1 MRPAAIRHLH
11 SAGGVIFR
19 LQNSSPEVAL
29 IATKGK
35 TVWTLPK
42 GVIDKGEV
50 PETAAVREIMEETG
64 LHGRIVELIG
74 ERSYWFY
81 QREENTKFRKTV
93 TYFLVE
99 YTQGEIAPPSP
110 EVDEARWVPVADA
123 VGMVSY
129 RSDKEILEAAREKI
143 SRSSTVHH
151 PEGGN

>member
-19 LQNSSPEVAL
+19 LREGGHEVAL
-29 IATKGK
+29 IATKGR

-50 PETAAVREIMEETG
+50 PETAAVREIREETG

-93 TYFLVE
+93 TYFLLE
-99 YTQGEIAPPSP
+99 YTGGELAPPNA
-110 EVDEARWVPVADA
+110 EVDETRWVSLSDA
-123 VGMVSY
+123 AEMVSY
-129 RSDKEILEAAREKI
+129 KSDREILDAARVRL
-143 SRSSTVHH
+143 SRSSAGR
-151 PEGGN
+151 ESGN